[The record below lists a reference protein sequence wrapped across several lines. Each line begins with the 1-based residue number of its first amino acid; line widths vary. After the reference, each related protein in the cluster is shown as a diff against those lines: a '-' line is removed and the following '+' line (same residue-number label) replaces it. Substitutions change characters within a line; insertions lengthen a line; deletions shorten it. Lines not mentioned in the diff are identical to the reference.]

1 MNKADTSTSTVVIAI
16 DGPAASGKSTVA
28 RALAARLGYRFLNSG
43 DLYRAITWG
52 CLSHGVDCRE
62 AGAIAMAVGNS
73 RVELGCDGTEYY
85 PIVDGTDPRV
95 HLRDA
100 AVNDNVSPVSAVP
113 AVRYIL
119 SAVIRAQAQGRQ
131 MVVEGRDIG
140 SAVFPET
147 PYKFYIDAPVQVR
160 QRRRRNQGQTEES
173 AQRDL
178 IDSTRS
184 TDPLTIA
191 SGATVIDSSSL
202 DVAGVVNA
210 MLEKLREHGLLGGI
224 GILPMVPGSDRQDA
238 DAT

>member
-1 MNKADTSTSTVVIAI
+1 MNKADTSSSTVVIAI

-28 RALAARLGYRFLNSG
+28 RALAAHLGYRFLNSG

-52 CLSHGVDCRE
+52 CLSHGVDCRDT
-62 AGAIAMAVGNS
+62 GAVAMAVGNS
-73 RVELGCDGTEYY
+73 HVEVGCDGTEYY

-100 AVNDNVSPVSAVP
+100 AVNANVSPVSAVP

-119 SAVIRAQAQGRQ
+119 SAAIRAHAQGRRT
-131 MVVEGRDIG
+131 VVEGRDIG

-147 PYKFYIDAPVQVR
+147 PYKFYIDAPAQVR
-160 QRRRRNQGQTEES
+160 QRRRRNQGQTEEI
-173 AQRDL
+173 AKRDL

-191 SGATVIDSSSL
+191 PGATVIDSSTL
-202 DVAGVVNA
+202 DVEGVVAA
-210 MLEKLREHGLLGGI
+210 MVEKLRAQGL
-224 GILPMVPGSDRQDA
+224 VFDR
-238 DAT
+238 TRR